1 MARER
6 WRWSDHCFCAATLS
20 STPVGVG
27 KEAGIWYIWAVMTS
41 TLRSLWVWGAVAG
54 LVVAWL
60 PLLALIRLLD
70 PDPARYTTGRWFRRL
85 GVAMVKVNPSWRVHR
100 DGEKIG
106 NPRRPYVV
114 VSNHQ
119 SLADIPIISHLPW
132 EMKWIGKAE
141 LFSIPF
147 VGWMM
152 RLAGDIP
159 VDRSDRRSGA
169 RMLLAANRCL
179 QLKCSVMFFPEGTRS
194 PDGRV
199 WKFNEGAFHLAIK
212 AGVPVLPV
220 VIEGSRD
227 CLPKRSWKF
236 GPPLEILLR
245 VLPPVETDGLT
256 SADVAGLRDRVRGMI
271 VDQIA
276 SWRNQDASSVDAL
289 AQGSTRTP

>member
-1 MARER
+1 MV
-6 WRWSDHCFCAATLS
+6 
-20 STPVGVG
+20 P
-27 KEAGIWYIWAVMTS
+27 
-41 TLRSLWVWGAVAG
+41 TLRSIWVWGAVAS
-54 LVVAWL
+54 LIIVWL
-60 PLLALIRLLD
+60 PLLTLIRIFD
-70 PDPARYTTGRWFRRL
+70 PDPVRYRTGRWFRRL
-85 GVAMVKVNPSWRVHR
+85 GVAMTRVNPSWRVHR
-100 DGEKIG
+100 DGVKIA

-141 LFSIPF
+141 LFSLPL

-159 VDRSDRRSGA
+159 VDRADRRSGA
-169 RMLLAANRCL
+169 RMLLAAKACL
-179 QLKCSVMFFPEGTRS
+179 LLKCSVMFFPEGTRS

-220 VIEGSRD
+220 AIEGTRD

-236 GPPLEILLR
+236 GPPQEILLR
-245 VLPPVETDGLT
+245 VLPPVETEGL
-256 SADVAGLRDRVRGMI
+256 SSDRVEELRDRVRGMI

-276 SWRNQDASSVDAL
+276 AWRSQDRAAVDAL
-289 AQGSTRTP
+289 ADAGSHAP

>member
-1 MARER
+1 
-6 WRWSDHCFCAATLS
+6 
-20 STPVGVG
+20 
-27 KEAGIWYIWAVMTS
+27 MTS
-41 TLRSLWVWGAVAG
+41 TLRSLWVWGAV
-54 LVVAWL
+54 VVLILGWL
-60 PLLALIRLLD
+60 PLLGLIRLLD
-70 PDPARYTTGRWFRRL
+70 ADPVRYRTGRWFRRL
-85 GVAMVKVNPSWRVHR
+85 GVAMTRVNPSWRVHR
-100 DGEKIG
+100 DGERVE

-141 LFSIPF
+141 LFKIPF

-220 VIEGSRD
+220 AIEGTRD

-236 GPPLEILLR
+236 GPPQEILLR
-245 VLPPVETDGLT
+245 VLPPVETEGLT
-256 SADVAGLRDRVRGMI
+256 SAQVAELRDRVRGMI

-276 SWRNQDASSVDAL
+276 SWRNQDSASVDAL
-289 AQGSTRTP
+289 AEAGTPVP

>member
-1 MARER
+1 MA
-6 WRWSDHCFCAATLS
+6 L
-20 STPVGVG
+20 
-27 KEAGIWYIWAVMTS
+27 
-41 TLRSLWVWGAVAG
+41 TLRSLWVWGAVAV
-54 LVVAWL
+54 LIAVWL
-60 PLLALIRLLD
+60 PLLALIRLFD
-70 PDPARYTTGRWFRRL
+70 PDPVRYTTGRWFRRL
-85 GVAMVKVNPSWRVHR
+85 GVAITRVNPSWQVHR
-100 DGEKIG
+100 DGEKIA

-141 LFSIPF
+141 LFRLPL

-159 VDRSDRRSGA
+159 VDRADRRSGA
-169 RMLLAANRCL
+169 RMLLAAHRCL

-199 WKFNEGAFHLAIK
+199 WRFNDGAFHLAIK

-227 CLPKRSWKF
+227 CLPKKSWKF
-236 GPPLEILLR
+236 GPPQDILLR
-245 VLPPVETDGLT
+245 VLPPVETRGLT
-256 SADVAGLRDRVRGMI
+256 TEGVPELRDRVRGMI
-271 VDQIA
+271 IAQIA
-276 SWRNQDASSVDAL
+276 AWRGQDVSSVDAL
-289 AQGSTRTP
+289 AGGGGQPH

>member
-1 MARER
+1 M
-6 WRWSDHCFCAATLS
+6 
-20 STPVGVG
+20 TP
-27 KEAGIWYIWAVMTS
+27 A
-41 TLRSLWVWGAVAG
+41 LRSLWVWGAVAALI
-54 LVVAWL
+54 LVWL
-60 PLLALIRLLD
+60 PLLALIRLFDAD
-70 PDPARYTTGRWFRRL
+70 PVRYTTGRWFRRL
-85 GVAMVKVNPSWRVHR
+85 GVAMTKVNPSWRVHR
-100 DGEKIG
+100 DGERIE

-141 LFSIPF
+141 LFSLPF

-159 VDRSDRRSGA
+159 VDRADRRSGA

-220 VIEGSRD
+220 AIEGTRD

-236 GPPLEILLR
+236 GPPQEIRLR
-245 VLPPVETDGLT
+245 VLPSVETAGLT
-256 SADVAGLRDRVRGMI
+256 SAQVAELRDRVRDMI
-271 VDQIA
+271 VGQIA
-276 SWRNQDASSVDAL
+276 LWRGQDAAVVDAL
-289 AQGSTRTP
+289 RERDAPAP